1 MEDELRNQTVPALK
15 SVTFCLVLSLLAGC
29 QAKKPP
35 QAAVQAKID
44 YTAPLPEGEVALRKI
59 DPSEYPDFSKALS
72 SADMD
77 ALKRSTDH
85 SIAYFARASSAKAYP
100 YLDISHER
108 AIASLC
114 AFRDLLNQA
123 PFHGTSQELN
133 ALISQRFEVYQS
145 IGAPRPDGGGY
156 THEVLFTGY
165 FTPTYDASQSRGGP
179 YQWPIY
185 KRPADLITDSTG
197 ETAGRKGNAGARVPY
212 YTRQDIEGGNLLQG
226 HELAWLTSR
235 WNAYVVTV
243 QGSGRLRL
251 PDGRIME
258 VGYAGTN
265 GYAYTSPGLKM
276 VADGLIPKDQLNF
289 NSMRQYFEAHAAAMD
304 KYLWLNQRTT
314 FFTET
319 HGGPFGSL
327 NVPVTPFASIAT
339 DKKVYPAGMVAFVDA
354 RASYAGNNL
363 DGRFMLDQDR
373 GGAIRSAGRAD
384 IYMGIGQTAEQLS
397 GYELSPGRLYYLAV
411 RPELIPQYA
420 QPGGRQ
426 AL

>member
-1 MEDELRNQTVPALK
+1 
-15 SVTFCLVLSLLAGC
+15 LSLLLLSLVGGC
-29 QAKKPP
+29 QPKKPP
-35 QAAVQAKID
+35 QAGPETKID
-44 YTAPLPEGEVALRKI
+44 YAAPLPEGEVALRKI
-59 DPSEYPDFSKALS
+59 DPSEYPDFSNALL
-72 SADMD
+72 SADLE

-85 SIAYFARASSAKAYP
+85 SIAYFTRAGSAKAYP

-108 AIASLC
+108 ALASLR

-133 ALISQRFEVYQS
+133 AMISQRFEVYQS
-145 IGAPRPDGGGY
+145 IGAPRPDGSGY
-156 THEVLFTGY
+156 TNEVLFTGY
-165 FTPTYDASQSRGGP
+165 FTPTYDASLTRGGP
-179 YQWPIY
+179 YQWPLY
-185 KRPADLITDSTG
+185 KRPADLVTDATG
-197 ETAGRKGNAGARVPY
+197 EKAGRKGDKGAIVPY
-212 YTRQDIEGGNLLQG
+212 FTRQDIEGGKLLQG
-226 HELAWLTSR
+226 QELVWLTSR

-276 VADGLIPKDQLNF
+276 VADGVIPKDQLNF
-289 NSMRQYFEAHAAAMD
+289 NAMRQYFEAHPAAMD
-304 KYLWLNQRTT
+304 KYLWINQRTT

-327 NVPVTPFASIAT
+327 NVPVTAFASIAT
-339 DKKVYPAGMVAFVDA
+339 DKKVYPAGMIALVDA
-354 RASYAGNNL
+354 RTSYAGKNL

-384 IYMGIGQTAEQLS
+384 IYMGIGETAEQLS
-397 GYELSPGRLYYLAV
+397 GYQLSPGRLYYLAV
-411 RPELIPQYA
+411 RPELVPQYA
-420 QPGGRQ
+420 KPAGRE